1 MYDVITLNVYTL
13 IKLKRNFIM
22 ENLTWAIDPSHSEI
36 QFKVKHLVITTV
48 TGNFKEFSGSLESIS
63 DDFDGASIAFEAKTE
78 SISTNSEQRD
88 GHLKSADFFDVEQ
101 FPTLSFQS
109 TSFTKKGD
117 EEYGLTGNLTLKGV
131 TLPIDLEVEYNGTAT
146 DPWGNVKAGFELK
159 GKLNRKDFGLTW
171 NAPTEAGGVLVSEEV
186 KLIANIQLVKQA

>member
-1 MYDVITLNVYTL
+1 MNTS
-13 IKLKRNFIM
+13 
-22 ENLTWAIDPSHSEI
+22 TWAIDPSHSEI

-48 TGNFKEFSGSLESIS
+48 TGNFKEFSGSLEGNN
-63 DDFDGASIAFEAKTE
+63 DDFAGASISFEAQTA

-88 GHLKSADFFDVEQ
+88 EHLKSADFFDAEQ
-101 FPTLSFQS
+101 FPTLTFQS
-109 TSFTKKGD
+109 TTFTKKGD
-117 EEYGLTGNLTLKGV
+117 EEYSLTGNLTLKGV